1 MPLYRPDLRGTI
13 TVIGRGRYCAAARP
27 VNDLELLNKRI
38 MSFRDA
44 VDAGKVGDR
53 ERVSLRWG
61 WERRL
66 GRVAKT
72 HNSFSCSELP
82 TRVALGVAP

>member
-1 MPLYRPDLRGTI
+1 L
-13 TVIGRGRYCAAARP
+13 
-27 VNDLELLNKRI
+27 NDCGLTKRI

-61 WERRL
+61 SERRF

-72 HNSFSCSELP
+72 LVGRNQE
-82 TRVALGVAP
+82 GVWIGVLVSTQP